1 MLAAKWAFW
10 ISLGLVL
17 YAYAVYPLLLAAACR
32 AARIWRGRAAARSRD
47 VSSRGGR
54 AADWPSVS
62 LLVPAFNERR
72 RLAAKLRNLGEM
84 DYPDNRIEVIFVSDG
99 STDGTD
105 QVLAA
110 VERPRF
116 RFFRLDRRQG
126 KPSAVNRAA
135 AASRGEILVFSD
147 AATLF
152 APDAVRRLVGHFTD
166 PGVGAVCGALEFA
179 RSAESAATE
188 GVYWRY
194 ETALRR
200 MEGELGATLTASG
213 AIYAVRRAAFR
224 PLATDTI
231 LEDFL
236 VPMTAR
242 RLGYRVVYD
251 PAARA
256 TDTAPET
263 VGGEFARRVRLAAG
277 SFRALVPL
285 ARAAAT
291 SPAVLW
297 AFVSHKLLRWLAPLF
312 LVAMALASAALAS
325 RPFYAIALAL
335 QAAFYLWALAGLAFR
350 ERLAKIRFALVGY
363 FLVAMNLAFL
373 VGLGRLVAGRQPVA
387 WTRVDA

>member
-1 MLAAKWAFW
+1 MTAAKWTFW
-10 ISLGLVL
+10 ICLGLVL
-17 YAYAVYPLLLAAACR
+17 YAYAVYPLLLVAACR
-32 AARIWRGRAAARSRD
+32 GARAWRWRPATRSRGASARE
-47 VSSRGGR
+47 SS
-54 AADWPSVS
+54 AAVWPTVS
-62 LLVPAFNERR
+62 LLVPAFNERP
-72 RLAAKLRNLGEM
+72 RLEAKLRNLGEM
-84 DYPDNRIEVIFVSDG
+84 DYPDNRVEVIFVSDG

-105 QVLAA
+105 GVLGA

-116 RFFRLDRRQG
+116 RFYRLDRRQG

-135 AASRGEILVFSD
+135 AAARGEILVFSD

-152 APDAVRRLVGHFTD
+152 APDAVRRLVRHFAD
-166 PGVGAVCGALEFA
+166 PRVGAVCGALEFA

-224 PLATDTI
+224 PLPPDTI

-236 VPMTAR
+236 APMTAR
-242 RLGYRVVYD
+242 RLGYRVIHD

-263 VGGEFARRVRLAAG
+263 VRGEFARRVRLAAG
-277 SFRALVPL
+277 SFRAALPL

-291 SPAVLW
+291 SPGVFW

-312 LVAMALASAALAS
+312 LVAMALASAALAG
-325 RPFYAIALAL
+325 RPFYAMALAL

-350 ERLAKIRFALVGY
+350 ERLAKVRFALVGY

>member
-1 MLAAKWAFW
+1 MTAAKWAFW

-17 YAYAVYPLLLAAACR
+17 YAYALYPLLLAFVCR
-32 AARIWRGRAAARSRD
+32 AARCRRRNLTADLSGVSARP
-47 VSSRGGR
+47 GA
-54 AADWPSVS
+54 AADWPTVS
-62 LLVPAFNERR
+62 LLVPAYNERP
-72 RLAAKLRNLGEM
+72 RLAAKLRNLEQM

-105 QVLAA
+105 QVLGA

-116 RFFRLDRRQG
+116 RFYRQERRQG

-152 APDAVRRLVGHFTD
+152 APDAVRRLAGHFSD
-166 PGVGAVCGALEFA
+166 PRVGAVCGALEFA
-179 RSAESAATE
+179 RSEESAATE

-200 MEGELGATLTASG
+200 MEGKLGATLTASG

-224 PLATDTI
+224 PLEPDTI

-263 VGGEFARRVRLAAG
+263 VHGEFARRVRLAAG

-291 SPAVLW
+291 SPSVLW

-312 LVAMALASAALAS
+312 LVAIALASAALAG
-325 RPFYAIALAL
+325 RPFYAVALAL

-350 ERLAKIRFALVGY
+350 ERLAKVRFALVGY

-373 VGLGRLVAGRQPVA
+373 MGLGRLVAGRQPVA